1 MKKKQYDFQWHDE
14 SYSIS
19 CCFLQIIIVIIGF
32 SFSKSGLSLC
42 INEAKWNKKNISHSN
57 IFNICTDKKCVNS
70 MTCYSIW
77 VQICIRL
84 TCRDGRS
91 RHRIFF
97 FCTLSFEAYGSFWI
111 IIIQIACWSRIKKKC
126 LFIESV
132 SPKSVCVQSNPQ
144 YLLAKHFQLNLGYR
158 FDVEAQV
165 DFPARRLNQDIE
177 IKTPI
182 QRRKMRA
189 HLFIVVNSR
198 NIIMDGDI

>member
-1 MKKKQYDFQWHDE
+1 MCKQYDLLFDLGADLHM
-14 SYSIS
+14 SYVSRRS
-19 CCFLQIIIVIIGF
+19 V
-32 SFSKSGLSLC
+32 
-42 INEAKWNKKNISHSN
+42 EASH
-57 IFNICTDKKCVNS
+57 
-70 MTCYSIW
+70 
-77 VQICIRL
+77 
-84 TCRDGRS
+84 
-91 RHRIFF
+91 FF

-126 LFIESV
+126 LFIERV